1 MKQCTILTIEDE
13 PAISDILRVNLS
25 FAGYD
30 VISSNNVK
38 QAESVIKTV
47 IPGVIILDWMLPGTS
62 GPSFAKRLRNDK
74 RTHNIPIIMLTA
86 KSLEENKIEGLNAG
100 CDDYV
105 VKPFSPKEL
114 IARVQAVLRRRSPE
128 LTKDVVSIF
137 GLSLYPATRTVL
149 GNKQEITLG
158 PKEFK
163 LLHYLM
169 THTERVH
176 TRAHLLDQVWGD
188 HVFVEERT
196 VDVHV
201 RRLRKALTSTG
212 FHKLIQT
219 VRGGGYKF
227 ISEKTPQSFP

>member
-1 MKQCTILTIEDE
+1 MVKCTILTVEDE

-30 VISSNNVK
+30 VIGANSVL
-38 QAESVIKTV
+38 QAENLIRTS
-47 IPGVIILDWMLPGTS
+47 IPDLVILDWMLPGTS
-62 GPSFAKRLRNDK
+62 GSTFVKRLRNDK
-74 RTHNIPIIMLTA
+74 RTRDIPVIMLTA

-100 CDDYV
+100 CDDYI

-114 IARVQAVLRRRSPE
+114 IARIQALLRRRSPE
-128 LTKDVVSIF
+128 LTKDAVSIF
-137 GLSLYPATRTVL
+137 GLSLNPATRTVI
-149 GNKQEITLG
+149 GNKQEISVG

-169 THTERVH
+169 THADRVH
-176 TRAHLLDQVWGD
+176 SRSNLLDQVWGD
-188 HVFVEERT
+188 HIFVEERT
-196 VDVHV
+196 VDVHI

-212 FHKLIQT
+212 FHRLIQT
-219 VRGGGYKF
+219 IRSGGYKF

>member
-1 MKQCTILTIEDE
+1 MNQCTILTVEDE

-25 FAGYD
+25 FVGYD
-30 VISSNNVK
+30 VISANNVM
-38 QAESVIKTV
+38 QAESLIKTI
-47 IPGVIILDWMLPGTS
+47 IPGLIILDWMLPGTS
-62 GPSFAKRLRNDK
+62 GPTFAKRLRNDK
-74 RTHNIPIIMLTA
+74 RTQNIPVIMLTA

-100 CDDYV
+100 CDDYI

-128 LTKDVVSIF
+128 LTKDAVSIF

-169 THTERVH
+169 THTDRVH

-196 VDVHV
+196 VDVHI

-227 ISEKTPQSFP
+227 ISEKTNQSFP

>member
-1 MKQCTILTIEDE
+1 MNQCTILTIEDE

-25 FAGYD
+25 FAGSD
-30 VISSNNVK
+30 VISSTIVM
-38 QAESVIKTV
+38 QAESVIKTI
-47 IPGVIILDWMLPGTS
+47 IPGLIILDWMLPGTS
-62 GPSFAKRLRNDK
+62 GPTFAKRLRNDK
-74 RTHNIPIIMLTA
+74 RTQNIPLIMLTA

-114 IARVQAVLRRRSPE
+114 IARIQALLRRRSPE
-128 LTKDVVSIF
+128 LTKDAVSIF

-169 THTERVH
+169 THTERIH

-188 HVFVEERT
+188 HIFVEERT

-201 RRLRKALTSTG
+201 RRLRKSLTTTG
-212 FHKLIQT
+212 FNKLIQT

-227 ISEKTPQSFP
+227 ISERANHSFP

>member
-1 MKQCTILTIEDE
+1 MEQCTILTIEDE
-13 PAISDILRVNLS
+13 PAISDILRVNLT
-25 FAGYD
+25 FAGYN
-30 VISSNNVK
+30 VISSHNVR
-38 QAESVIKTV
+38 QAESVIKTI

-62 GPSFAKRLRNDK
+62 GPIFAKHLRNDK
-74 RTHNIPIIMLTA
+74 RTQNVPVIMLTA

-128 LTKDVVSIF
+128 LTKDAVSIF

-149 GNKQEITLG
+149 GNKQEVTLG

-196 VDVHV
+196 VDVHI

-219 VRGGGYKF
+219 VRGDGYKF
-227 ISEKTPQSFP
+227 ISEKKNQSFP

>member
-1 MKQCTILTIEDE
+1 MEQCTILTIEDE
-13 PAISDILRVNLS
+13 PAISDILRVNLT
-25 FAGYD
+25 FAGYN
-30 VISSNNVK
+30 VISSHNVR
-38 QAESVIKTV
+38 QAESVIKTI

-62 GPSFAKRLRNDK
+62 GPIFAKRLRNDK

-128 LTKDVVSIF
+128 LTKDAVSVF

-149 GNKQEITLG
+149 GNKQEVTLG

>member
-74 RTHNIPIIMLTA
+74 RTHNIPVIMLTA

-196 VDVHV
+196 VDVHI

-219 VRGGGYKF
+219 VRGDGYKF
-227 ISEKTPQSFP
+227 ISEKKNQSFP

>member
-1 MKQCTILTIEDE
+1 MNQCTILTIEDE
-13 PAISDILRVNLS
+13 PATSDILRVNLS

-30 VISSNNVK
+30 VISSNNVM
-38 QAESVIKTV
+38 QAESVIKTT
-47 IPGVIILDWMLPGTS
+47 IPGLIVLDWMLPGTS
-62 GPSFAKRLRNDK
+62 GPTFAKRLRNDK
-74 RTHNIPIIMLTA
+74 RTQNIPLIMLTA

-114 IARVQAVLRRRSPE
+114 IARIQALLRRRSPE
-128 LTKDVVSIF
+128 LTKDAVTIF

-176 TRAHLLDQVWGD
+176 SRAHLLDQVWGD

-196 VDVHV
+196 VDVHI

-227 ISEKTPQSFP
+227 VSEKGN

>member
-1 MKQCTILTIEDE
+1 MTQCTILTVEDE

-30 VISSNNVK
+30 VISASNVM
-38 QAESVIKTV
+38 QAESLIKTT
-47 IPGVIILDWMLPGTS
+47 IPGLIILDWMLPGTS
-62 GPSFAKRLRNDK
+62 GPTFAKRLRNDK
-74 RTHNIPIIMLTA
+74 RTQSIPLIMLTA

-114 IARVQAVLRRRSPE
+114 IARIQALLRRRSPE
-128 LTKDVVSIF
+128 LTKDAVSIF

-188 HVFVEERT
+188 NVFVEERT

-219 VRGGGYKF
+219 IRGGGYKF
-227 ISEKTPQSFP
+227 ISEKSNQPFP

>member
-1 MKQCTILTIEDE
+1 MTQCTILTVEDE

-25 FAGYD
+25 FVGYD
-30 VISSNNVK
+30 VISANNVM
-38 QAESVIKTV
+38 QAESLIKTS
-47 IPGVIILDWMLPGTS
+47 IPGLIILDWMLPGTS
-62 GPSFAKRLRNDK
+62 GPTFAKRLRNDK
-74 RTHNIPIIMLTA
+74 RTQNIPVIMLTA

-114 IARVQAVLRRRSPE
+114 IARIQALLRRRSPE
-128 LTKDVVSIF
+128 LTKDAVSIF

-169 THTERVH
+169 THTDRVH
-176 TRAHLLDQVWGD
+176 SRAHLLDQVWGD

-227 ISEKTPQSFP
+227 ISEKTNQSFP

>member
-1 MKQCTILTIEDE
+1 MSKCTILTVEDE

-25 FAGYD
+25 FIGYD
-30 VISSNNVK
+30 VLSAANVM
-38 QAESVIKTV
+38 QAERLIKTS
-47 IPGVIILDWMLPGTS
+47 IPSLIILDWMLPGTS
-62 GPSFAKRLRNDK
+62 GPNFAKHLRNDK
-74 RTHNIPIIMLTA
+74 RTHDIPVIMLTA
-86 KSLEENKIEGLNAG
+86 KSSEENKIEGLNAG
-100 CDDYV
+100 CDDYI

-137 GLSLYPATRTVL
+137 GLSLCPATRTVL
-149 GNKQEITLG
+149 GNEEKITLG

-169 THTERVH
+169 THTDRVH
-176 TRAHLLDQVWGD
+176 SRTHLLDKVWGD

-196 VDVHV
+196 VDVHI
-201 RRLRKALTSTG
+201 RRLRKALMSTG

-227 ISEKTPQSFP
+227 LSEKTHQSFP

>member
-176 TRAHLLDQVWGD
+176 TRAHLLDRAWGD

>member
-1 MKQCTILTIEDE
+1 MNQCTILTIEDE
-13 PAISDILRVNLS
+13 PAISDILRVNLTY
-25 FAGYD
+25 AGYD
-30 VISSNNVK
+30 VISSNNVI
-38 QAESVIKTV
+38 QAENVIKTI
-47 IPGVIILDWMLPGTS
+47 IPGLIILDWMLPGTS
-62 GPSFAKRLRNDK
+62 GPTFAARLRNDK
-74 RTHNIPIIMLTA
+74 RTQNIPVIMLTA

-114 IARVQAVLRRRSPE
+114 LARIQALLRRRSPE
-128 LTKDVVSIF
+128 LTEDAVSIF

-149 GNKQEITLG
+149 GNKEKVALG

-169 THTERVH
+169 THTDRVH

-201 RRLRKALTSTG
+201 RRLRKALTSSG

-227 ISEKTPQSFP
+227 ISEKANQSFP

>member
-30 VISSNNVK
+30 VISSSNVR

-74 RTHNIPIIMLTA
+74 RTHNIPVIMLTA

-114 IARVQAVLRRRSPE
+114 VARVQAVLRRRSPE

-176 TRAHLLDQVWGD
+176 TRAHLLDRVWGD

>member
-30 VISSNNVK
+30 VISSNNVI
-38 QAESVIKTV
+38 QAESVIKTI

-62 GPSFAKRLRNDK
+62 GPIFAKRLRNDK

-128 LTKDVVSIF
+128 LTKDAVSIF

>member
-30 VISSNNVK
+30 VISSNNVT
-38 QAESVIKTV
+38 QAENVIKTI
-47 IPGVIILDWMLPGTS
+47 IPGLIILDWMLPGTS
-62 GPSFAKRLRNDK
+62 GPTFAKRLRNDK
-74 RTHNIPIIMLTA
+74 RTQNIPLIMLTA

-114 IARVQAVLRRRSPE
+114 IARIQALLRRRSPE
-128 LTKDVVSIF
+128 LTKDAVSIF

-149 GNKQEITLG
+149 GNKQEIILG

-176 TRAHLLDQVWGD
+176 SRAHLLDRVWGD

-196 VDVHV
+196 VDVHI
-201 RRLRKALTSTG
+201 RRLRKALMSTG

-219 VRGGGYKF
+219 IRGGGYKF
-227 ISEKTPQSFP
+227 ISEKATQSFP

>member
-1 MKQCTILTIEDE
+1 MSKCTILTVEDE

-30 VISSNNVK
+30 VISANNVM
-38 QAESVIKTV
+38 QAESLIKTT
-47 IPGVIILDWMLPGTS
+47 IPGLIILDWMLPGTS
-62 GPSFAKRLRNDK
+62 GPTFAKRLRNDK
-74 RTHNIPIIMLTA
+74 RTQNIPLIMLTA

-114 IARVQAVLRRRSPE
+114 IARIQALLRRRSPE
-128 LTKDVVSIF
+128 LTKDAVSIF

-149 GNKQEITLG
+149 GNKQKITLG

-176 TRAHLLDQVWGD
+176 TRAHLLDHVWGD
-188 HVFVEERT
+188 NVFVEERT
-196 VDVHV
+196 VDVHI

-219 VRGGGYKF
+219 IRGGGYKF
-227 ISEKTPQSFP
+227 ISEKSNQSFP

>member
-1 MKQCTILTIEDE
+1 
-13 PAISDILRVNLS
+13 
-25 FAGYD
+25 
-30 VISSNNVK
+30 
-38 QAESVIKTV
+38 
-47 IPGVIILDWMLPGTS
+47 
-62 GPSFAKRLRNDK
+62 
-74 RTHNIPIIMLTA
+74 MLTA
-86 KSLEENKIEGLNAG
+86 KSSEENKIEGLNAG
-100 CDDYV
+100 CDDYI

-128 LTKDVVSIF
+128 LTKDAVSIF

-149 GNKQEITLG
+149 GNEQEITLG

-169 THTERVH
+169 THTDRVH
-176 TRAHLLDQVWGD
+176 SRAHLLDKVWGD

-196 VDVHV
+196 VDVHI

-227 ISEKTPQSFP
+227 LSEKTHSSFT

>member
-1 MKQCTILTIEDE
+1 MNQCTILTIEDE

-30 VISSNNVK
+30 VISSNNVM
-38 QAESVIKTV
+38 QAESVIKTT
-47 IPGVIILDWMLPGTS
+47 IPGLIVLDWMLPGTS
-62 GPSFAKRLRNDK
+62 GPTFVKRLRNDK
-74 RTHNIPIIMLTA
+74 RTQNIPLIMLTA

-114 IARVQAVLRRRSPE
+114 IARIQALLRRRSPE
-128 LTKDVVSIF
+128 LTKDAVTIF
-137 GLSLYPATRTVL
+137 GLSLYPATRKVL

-176 TRAHLLDQVWGD
+176 SRAHLLDQVWGD

-196 VDVHV
+196 VDVHI

-227 ISEKTPQSFP
+227 VSEKGN

>member
-1 MKQCTILTIEDE
+1 MEQCTILTIEDE
-13 PAISDILRVNLS
+13 PAISDILRVNLN

-30 VISSNNVK
+30 VISSNNVI
-38 QAESVIKTV
+38 QAESVIRTI
-47 IPGVIILDWMLPGTS
+47 IPGLIILDWMLPGTS
-62 GPSFAKRLRNDK
+62 GPTFTKRLRNDK
-74 RTHNIPIIMLTA
+74 RTQNIPLIMLTA

-114 IARVQAVLRRRSPE
+114 IARIQALLRRRSPE
-128 LTKDVVSIF
+128 LTKDAVSIF
-137 GLSLYPATRTVL
+137 GLSLYPATRKVF
-149 GNKQEITLG
+149 GNKQEVTLG

-176 TRAHLLDQVWGD
+176 TRDHLLDQVWGN

-196 VDVHV
+196 VDVHI

-227 ISEKTPQSFP
+227 ISEKSNQPFP

>member
-1 MKQCTILTIEDE
+1 MTKCTILTVEDE

-25 FAGYD
+25 FAGYH
-30 VISSNNVK
+30 VISANNVT
-38 QAESVIKTV
+38 QAESLINTK
-47 IPGVIILDWMLPGTS
+47 IPDLIILDWMLPVTS
-62 GPSFAKRLRNDK
+62 GPAFVKRLRNDK
-74 RTHNIPIIMLTA
+74 RTQNVPVIMLTA

-114 IARVQAVLRRRSPE
+114 IARIQALLRRRSPE
-128 LTKDVVSIF
+128 LTKDVVTIL
-137 GLSLYPATRTVL
+137 GLSLYPATRMVS

-163 LLHYLM
+163 LLHFLM
-169 THTERVH
+169 THTDRVH
-176 TRAHLLDQVWGD
+176 SRTYLLDRVWGD
-188 HVFVEERT
+188 HIFVEERT
-196 VDVHV
+196 VDVHI

-212 FHKLIQT
+212 FNKLIQT

-227 ISEKTPQSFP
+227 VSEKINLSLP

>member
-1 MKQCTILTIEDE
+1 MDQCTILTIEDE

-30 VISSNNVK
+30 VISSNNVM
-38 QAESVIKTV
+38 QAESVIKTT
-47 IPGVIILDWMLPGTS
+47 IPGLIVLDWMLPGTS
-62 GPSFAKRLRNDK
+62 GPTFAKRLRNDK
-74 RTHNIPIIMLTA
+74 RTQNIPLIMLTA

-114 IARVQAVLRRRSPE
+114 IARIQALLRRRSPE
-128 LTKDVVSIF
+128 LTKDAVSIF

-196 VDVHV
+196 VDVHI

-227 ISEKTPQSFP
+227 VSEKAN

>member
-1 MKQCTILTIEDE
+1 M
-13 PAISDILRVNLS
+13 SDILRVNLS

-74 RTHNIPIIMLTA
+74 RTHNIPVIMLTA

-128 LTKDVVSIF
+128 LTKDAVSIF

-176 TRAHLLDQVWGD
+176 TRAHLLDRVWGD

>member
-1 MKQCTILTIEDE
+1 MEQCTILTIEDE
-13 PAISDILRVNLS
+13 PAISDILRVNLTY
-25 FAGYD
+25 AGYD
-30 VISSNNVK
+30 VISSNNVL
-38 QAESVIKTV
+38 QAENVIKTI
-47 IPGVIILDWMLPGTS
+47 IPGLIILDWMLPGTS
-62 GPSFAKRLRNDK
+62 GPTFAKRLRNDK
-74 RTHNIPIIMLTA
+74 RTQDIPLIMLTA

-114 IARVQAVLRRRSPE
+114 IARIQALLRRRSPE
-128 LTKDVVSIF
+128 LTKDAVSIF
-137 GLSLYPATRTVL
+137 GLSLYPATRKVF

-196 VDVHV
+196 VDVHI

-227 ISEKTPQSFP
+227 ISEKSNQPFP

>member
-1 MKQCTILTIEDE
+1 MSKCTILTVEDE

-30 VISSNNVK
+30 VISANNVT
-38 QAESVIKTV
+38 QAENLIKTR
-47 IPGVIILDWMLPGTS
+47 IPGLIILDWMLPGTS
-62 GPSFAKRLRNDK
+62 GPTFSKRLRNDK
-74 RTHNIPIIMLTA
+74 RTQNIPVIMLTA

-128 LTKDVVSIF
+128 LTKDAVNIS
-137 GLSLYPATRTVL
+137 GLSLYPSTRTVF

-163 LLHYLM
+163 LLHYFM

-196 VDVHV
+196 VDVHI

-212 FHKLIQT
+212 FYKLIQT

-227 ISEKTPQSFP
+227 LSEKTYSSFA

>member
-1 MKQCTILTIEDE
+1 MTQCTILTVEDE

-30 VISSNNVK
+30 VISARNVM
-38 QAESVIKTV
+38 QAESLIKTT
-47 IPGVIILDWMLPGTS
+47 IPGLIILDWMLPGTS
-62 GPSFAKRLRNDK
+62 GPTFAKRLRNDK
-74 RTHNIPIIMLTA
+74 RTQNIPLIMLTA

-114 IARVQAVLRRRSPE
+114 IARIQALLRRRSPE
-128 LTKDVVSIF
+128 LTKDAVSIF

-149 GNKQEITLG
+149 GNKQKITLG

-188 HVFVEERT
+188 NVFVEERT
-196 VDVHV
+196 VDVHI

-227 ISEKTPQSFP
+227 ISEKANKSFP

>member
-1 MKQCTILTIEDE
+1 MDQCTILTIEDE

-62 GPSFAKRLRNDK
+62 GPIFAKRLRNDK
-74 RTHNIPIIMLTA
+74 RTHNIPVIMLTA

-176 TRAHLLDQVWGD
+176 TRAHLLDRVWGD

>member
-74 RTHNIPIIMLTA
+74 RTHNIPVIMLTA

-128 LTKDVVSIF
+128 LTKDAVSIF

>member
-30 VISSNNVK
+30 VISSSNVR

-62 GPSFAKRLRNDK
+62 GPIFAKRLRNDK
-74 RTHNIPIIMLTA
+74 RTHNIPVIMLTA